1 MSGPRPE
8 PDPHSAEDAAGD
20 VVRWAAFSCVLVPVV
35 LLWYGTP
42 PAAAAGTTVG
52 LTAVTVACRYL
63 LRRSERFARP
73 GTAPRERPGTPHRAP
88 RRAPHRT
95 PRRTPRRT
103 ARGGGRHTRSG
114 TPVD

>member
-1 MSGPRPE
+1 MSGPRPKPE
-8 PDPHSAEDAAGD
+8 PHSAQDAASD

-35 LLWYGTP
+35 LLWYGTS
-42 PAAAAGTTVG
+42 PAGAAGTTVG

-63 LRRSERFARP
+63 LRRSERPLPP
-73 GTAPRERPGTPHRAP
+73 GTEPHGEPGTPHRAP
-88 RRAPHRT
+88 RRAPHRA
-95 PRRTPRRT
+95 PRQT